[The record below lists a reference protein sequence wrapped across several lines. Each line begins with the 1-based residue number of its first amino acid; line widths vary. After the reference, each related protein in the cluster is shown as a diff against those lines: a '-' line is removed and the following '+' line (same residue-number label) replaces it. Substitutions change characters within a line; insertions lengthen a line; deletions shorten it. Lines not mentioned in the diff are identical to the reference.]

1 MIKDNLNNIN
11 NKIKSICA
19 RVGRDPKSI
28 VLVAVTKYTDV
39 ISAKEAID
47 AGVKHVAENY
57 AQDAIKKFE
66 ALDKLGVKV
75 TKHFIGHLQTNKV
88 RLILPVVDLIQSVD
102 SLKLAQ
108 EIEKQAIK
116 INKQMDILVQ
126 VNIPGEKQK
135 FGADKDNGFQL
146 VKDIIGLKNIRVLG
160 LMTMAPLAEDKNIIR
175 ECFRGLR
182 LLRDEI
188 IEKIGIQNNLEMKY
202 LSMGMSADYEI
213 ALEHGSNMIRVGSAI
228 FEEKL

>member
-126 VNIPGEKQK
+126 VNISGEKQK

-213 ALEHGSNMIRVGSAI
+213 ALEEGANMLRIGSAI
-228 FEEKL
+228 FK

>member
-213 ALEHGSNMIRVGSAI
+213 ALEEGANMLRIGSAI
-228 FEEKL
+228 FK

>member
-47 AGVKHVAENY
+47 AGVQHVAENY

-213 ALEHGSNMIRVGSAI
+213 ALEEGANMLRIGSAI
-228 FEEKL
+228 FK